1 MLPALPSFKLLN
13 QQDYPSQYQSLISQ
27 LAQNLNNQIQLL
39 YNSLNN
45 GLTFTNNME
54 STIKTFSV
62 KVDSSG
68 NPTSNITISKDVTD
82 TILGLI
88 VVKAV
93 NTTSSTTYPTSGV
106 FISYTETSN
115 SIIVNNITGLQTGQQ
130 YNVTILTII

>member
-1 MLPALPSFKLLN
+1 
-13 QQDYPSQYQSLISQ
+13 
-27 LAQNLNNQIQLL
+27 
-39 YNSLNN
+39 
-45 GLTFTNNME
+45 ME

-93 NTTSSTTYPTSGV
+93 NTTSSTTYPTGGV

>member
-13 QQDYPSQYQSLISQ
+13 SQDYPSQYQSLITT
-27 LAQNLNNQIQLL
+27 LAQNLNNQIQVL
-39 YNSLNN
+39 YNAFNN

-54 STIKTFSV
+54 STIKTFAVTVDATGAPISSV
-62 KVDSSG
+62 S
-68 NPTSNITISKDVTD
+68 ITKDQTD

-93 NTTSSTTYPTSGV
+93 NSTSSSTYPSGGV
-106 FISYTETSN
+106 FVSYTETST
-115 SIIVNNITGLQTGQQ
+115 SIIINNITGLQANQQ